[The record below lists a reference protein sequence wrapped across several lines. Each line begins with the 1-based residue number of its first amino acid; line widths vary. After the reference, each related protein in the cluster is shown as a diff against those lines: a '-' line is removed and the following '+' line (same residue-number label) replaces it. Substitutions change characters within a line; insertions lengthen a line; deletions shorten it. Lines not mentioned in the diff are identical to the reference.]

1 MNDIWNDLTQRA
13 DAVKARPIIGLFDA
27 DAARF
32 DTFSAQHDGLLLDF
46 SKTNLDADTLGVL
59 HALAQTRGV
68 AAQRDAMFSGE
79 AINTTEGRSVLHTAL
94 RPDPSRPVMVDGE
107 DVTFGVRASLDL
119 MAVFAEG
126 LRDGTINASDGQ
138 PFTDVVNIGIGGSDL
153 GPAMACRALSPFI
166 DQITPHFVSN
176 IDGAHIADTLAGLD
190 PQRTLVII
198 ASKTFTTI
206 ETLTNADTAVAWLK
220 DDVGDQFGAHLAA
233 VSTAEDRTSAYGI
246 APDRVFGFEDW
257 VGGRYSMWGP
267 VGLSVMIAIGPE
279 HFSDF
284 LAGALSMDTN
294 FMTAEPE
301 NNLPLLFALVGLW
314 HNNFC
319 GFESRAVLPYDQRLG
334 LLPAYLQQLDM
345 ESNGKHTTKDGTPVA
360 GMTGPIVWGEP
371 GTNGQ
376 HAFYQLLHQGTR
388 IVPAEFLIAAQ
399 SHEPGLQH
407 QHEILKANCLAQA
420 EALMVGT
427 QQDDPQPVP
436 ARRFDG
442 NRPSVTIAYQQLT
455 PFVLGQLVAL
465 YEHRVFVEGA
475 VWGINSFDQ
484 FGVELGKKM
493 AKDVQN
499 DPDAMARMS
508 ASTRGLSAFLA

>member
-1 MNDIWNDLTQRA
+1 MLDIWNDLTQRA
-13 DAVKARPIIGLFDA
+13 EAAKTRPIISLFEA
-27 DAARF
+27 DPARF
-32 DTFSAQHDGLLLDF
+32 DSFSAQHDGMLLDF
-46 SKTNLDADTLGVL
+46 SKTNIDSTTLAALHKLAEAAD
-59 HALAQTRGV
+59 V
-68 AAQRDAMFSGE
+68 AGQRAAMFGG
-79 AINTTEGRSVLHTAL
+79 APINVTEGRSVLHTAL
-94 RPDPSRPVMVDGE
+94 RPDPNQSVMVDGE
-107 DVTFGVRASLDL
+107 DVSVGVRASLDR
-119 MAVFAEG
+119 MAGFAEG
-126 LRDGTINASDGQ
+126 LREGTILASDGQ

-166 DQITPHFVSN
+166 DQITAHFVSN
-176 IDGAHIADTLAGLD
+176 IDGAHVADTLASLD

-220 DDVGDQFGAHLAA
+220 DAVGAQYGKHLAA
-233 VSTAEDRTSAYGI
+233 VSSAEERTSAYGI
-246 APDRVFGFEDW
+246 DPERVFGFEDW
-257 VGGRYSMWGP
+257 VGGRYSLWGP
-267 VGLSVMIAIGPE
+267 VGLSLMIAIGPE

-284 LAGALSMDTN
+284 LAGAQSMDSN
-294 FMTAEPE
+294 FTTAAPAE
-301 NNLPLLFALVGLW
+301 NLPLLLALVGLW

-319 GFESRAVLPYDQRLG
+319 GYESRAVLPYDQRLG

-345 ESNGKHTTKDGTPVA
+345 ESNGKHTTKDGKPVT

-388 IVPAEFLIAAQ
+388 IVPAEFLIAAK
-399 SHEPGLQH
+399 SHEPGLAH
-407 QHEILKANCLAQA
+407 QHAILKANCLAQS

-427 QQDDPQPVP
+427 QADDPQPAP
-436 ARRFDG
+436 ERRFDG
-442 NRPSVTIAYQQLT
+442 NRPSITLAYDQLT
-455 PFVLGQLVAL
+455 PFVLGQLIAL

-493 AKDVQN
+493 AKEVQN
-499 DPDAMARMS
+499 DPDALARMS
-508 ASTRGLSAFLA
+508 ASTRGLSAFLT